1 MLGEWVLGE
10 GQPQENVDRLDS
22 VLPELL
28 AETTDL
34 DRNIYLFSSTKDY
47 QYEEHVVHF
56 LPALRKYSN
65 FNFFMVESPALVKH
79 AEVTRHGLS
88 VILSVIYAL
97 TEGTVPRFGEV
108 QVGSNEVDDDAA
120 AEHLSDLR
128 ARDTAA
134 GVLTAAQLTPE
145 RATLSGHAFLP
156 ASPPRRARK
165 PAHGRPSSWCWS
177 GTSRRGW
184 PTRRP
189 CRWTSCT

>member
-1 MLGEWVLGE
+1 M
-10 GQPQENVDRLDS
+10 
-22 VLPELL
+22 
-28 AETTDL
+28 
-34 DRNIYLFSSTKDY
+34 
-47 QYEEHVVHF
+47 
-56 LPALRKYSN
+56 
-65 FNFFMVESPALVKH
+65 KH
-79 AEVTRHGLS
+79 AEVTRQGLS

-156 ASPPRRARK
+156 GVSAEVGEEAGARETKQLVLVRDEQAWVADAKTVPVDQLYLKYFDTHFASL
-165 PAHGRPSSWCWS
+165 
-177 GTSRRGW
+177 
-184 PTRRP
+184 
-189 CRWTSCT
+189 